1 MDSYDRV
8 AKVVEPKKIALAAAE
23 EEYNKIMAALKV
35 KQDELDAIMA
45 ALAALEQQ
53 LEDSINEKKRL
64 EDEVTLC
71 EVKLE
76 RARNSSTGL
85 VASATTGKCAR
96 LNSARRTRTS
106 PGTC

>member
-1 MDSYDRV
+1 
-8 AKVVEPKKIALAAAE
+8 
-23 EEYNKIMAALKV
+23 MAALKV

-76 RARNSSTGL
+76 RAESLINGL
-85 VASATTGKCAR
+85 GGEGDHWKVRR
-96 LNSARRTRTS
+96 LNSASPTRTS